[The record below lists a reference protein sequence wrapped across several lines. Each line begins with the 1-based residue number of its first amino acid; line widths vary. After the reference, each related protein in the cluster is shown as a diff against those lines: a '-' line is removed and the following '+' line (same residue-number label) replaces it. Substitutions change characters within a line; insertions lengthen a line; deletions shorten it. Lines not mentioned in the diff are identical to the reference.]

1 VTSHRLARV
10 ERAEAAVR
18 TVLAEHGL
26 ENLRV
31 RDLGDRASVEV
42 DTALLPLP
50 DDARAAVLDAVERAG
65 FPSVEVDPK
74 GFRSGSMN
82 ERLG

>member
-1 VTSHRLARV
+1 V

-18 TVLAEHGL
+18 AVLAHSGL
-26 ENLRV
+26 RDLRV

-42 DTALLPLP
+42 DAALLPLP
-50 DDARAAVLDAVERAG
+50 PEAEAAVLDAVVGAG
-65 FPSVEVDPK
+65 FPEAVVDPK

-82 ERLG
+82 EAL